1 MKKTLLPVAGL
12 LLLLGAAINSAAAHS
27 GSTVNCA
34 ADRSVTA
41 RQADSSPEQT
51 GKGGST
57 GPAKQTI
64 IICGSGDSQNLLRH
78 LAAAYEQS
86 HPDVSIDV
94 QDSIGSSG
102 GIKATAAGKCD
113 LGRVARPL
121 KEQEKA
127 LNLSYLLFADS
138 PVVFLVNSSVTG
150 VTSITGQQAAG
161 IFSGAITRWS
171 ELGGPHEKIYVA
183 NREKGDSSRT
193 IIEKHIPAFNGIDK
207 PVGQILYTTPEN
219 IAAINRYKYTIG
231 YASLA
236 EAENQPHIVVLQL
249 DQVAPDRENVTKGA
263 YRLVTPLGLVW
274 KDGPDRQVKKFI
286 DFLYSPAAEQIMAS
300 HGAFSTLKRL
310 QP

>member
-12 LLLLGAAINSAAAHS
+12 LLLLGTAINSAAAHN
-27 GSTVNCA
+27 GSA
-34 ADRSVTA
+34 ANYAGNRPVTA
-41 RQADSSPEQT
+41 LQADSNPEQT
-51 GKGGST
+51 GQAVSPN
-57 GPAKQTI
+57 PAKQTI

-150 VTSITGQQAAG
+150 VTGITGQQAAG

-171 ELGGPHEKIYVA
+171 ELGGPPEKIYVA

-193 IIEKHIPAFNGIDK
+193 IIEKHIPAFNGFDK

-231 YASLA
+231 YSCLA
-236 EAENQPHIVVLQL
+236 EAENQPNIVVLQL
-249 DQVAPDRENVTKGA
+249 DQLSPNRENVAQGA
-263 YRLVTPLGLVW
+263 YRLVIPLGLVW
-274 KDGPDRQVKKFI
+274 KDEPGRQVKNFI
-286 DFLYSPAAEQIMAS
+286 DFLYSPAAEKIMAD
-300 HGAFSTLKRL
+300 HGAFSALKRR
-310 QP
+310 